1 MRKKVKIV
9 TINVGES
16 FYSDSTKYVK
26 HRVYHNNC
34 YDRIQGAIFAL
45 GVDGSNKDCIVVF
58 NNTSYVE
65 IDCPD
70 LTFADI
76 SVGQEFKV
84 KTNQYCIYK
93 KVRDEFGKYFALT
106 SDFIYHLLD
115 ATIVERV
122 E

>member
-1 MRKKVKIV
+1 MKKKILISG
-9 TINVGES
+9 INVGES

-26 HRVYHNNC
+26 HRVYHNSC
-34 YDRIQGAIFAL
+34 YDRIQGATFAL
-45 GVDGSNKDCIVVF
+45 GVEGSNKDCIVVF

-76 SVGQEFKV
+76 SIGQEFKV
-84 KTNQYCIYK
+84 KTNQYCTYK
-93 KVRDEFGKYFALT
+93 KVRCESGKYFAITGNL
-106 SDFIYHLLD
+106 IYTLKD
-115 ATIVERV
+115 TDVVERV